1 MGCTYHFCEAY
12 FSGLGQNWR
21 YTIFARPSYNRTRM
35 VMFGKMKF
43 WKRFIGDTII
53 LRTFIISAMYFFGTE
68 NDWRYVY
75 HHKAYF
81 AGLRPTRPTI
91 YEYVEFPVSCCADDG
106 LIWLQKCWT
115 KHRYAI

>member
-21 YTIFARPSYNRTRM
+21 YTIFARPSYKRTRM
-35 VMFGKMKF
+35 VMFGEMKF
-43 WKRFIGDTII
+43 WKQFIGDTII
-53 LRTFIISAMYFFGTE
+53 LRTFIISAMFFLELKMIGGMYTTI
-68 NDWRYVY
+68 
-75 HHKAYF
+75 YF
-81 AGLRPTRPTI
+81 AGLRPTI